1 MANQMKIQLRQV
13 SASGSEAAIRGHRV
27 MVDRPAAKG
36 GADSGPMGGE
46 LFLGAI
52 GGCFMSNL
60 LAAIAARE
68 ALVSD
73 VRLEVIA
80 TLADTPARFTAVEL
94 FVAADCANPELL
106 EKLVDIADH
115 GCIMMNTLRGK
126 LDVHVR
132 IGVPA

>member
-1 MANQMKIQLRQV
+1 M
-13 SASGSEAAIRGHRV
+13 IRGHRV
-27 MVDRPAAKG
+27 MVDRPGAKG

-60 LAAIAARE
+60 LAAIAARN
-68 ALVSD
+68 AAVSD
-73 VRLEVIA
+73 VRLEVVA
-80 TLADTPARFTAVEL
+80 VLADAPARFTAVEL
-94 FVAADCANPELL
+94 YVVADCASPELL
-106 EKLVDIADH
+106 ERLVDIADH

-126 LDVHVR
+126 LDLQVR